1 MLAWATKGV
10 WGTADTVNGTE
21 RRLVDW
27 FRVGFEPLF
36 ADFTQSGS
44 WFAVYSLLEVG
55 AQPRLEQLF
64 RHFDGGDG
72 ACRKVFCFLISAGA
86 LFVCPAAVSPAVA
99 LLRLL
104 RLFLLREPLMPHALA
119 FLWCAPCNPS
129 SIRFH
134 HPPHSRTPLHASE
147 FSSTATVS
155 GSSWPFWCRIQ
166 WRSFSCCAK
175 SRSPTGETASYMPS
189 LLLKGLLLS
198 RSQSEVI

>member
-64 RHFDGGDG
+64 HHFDGVDG
-72 ACRKVFCFLISAGA
+72 ACRKVFCPA
-86 LFVCPAAVSPAVA
+86 AAVSPAVA

-134 HPPHSRTPLHASE
+134 YPPHSRMPLHASE

-189 LLLKGLLLS
+189 LFLKGLLLS
-198 RSQSEVI
+198 RSESEVI